1 MSEKVKVKLFA
12 QIAEIA
18 GSNEFEIEGE
28 DVRDVLK
35 ALVSEVAELEEQLFK
50 DDEHAELRDD
60 KIVLKDGRNIGYLD
74 GLDTE
79 VEEGDKISIF
89 PVVGGG

>member
-1 MSEKVKVKLFA
+1 MSGKVKVKLFA

>member
-18 GSNEFEIEGE
+18 GGNEFEIEGE